1 MKNNKKIIPICL
13 VAILV
18 IIVGLTFIYQ
28 NFKPQTNTENKTI
41 TVEVI
46 DQNKDSTKYTI
57 KTNAEFLRK
66 ALEEEPSLEISGTES
81 EYGLM
86 IDTVNGIRA
95 DYQKDGAYWSIL
107 LNNELCNYGVDSQPV
122 NDKDE
127 FQIVYTLAQ

>member
-18 IIVGLTFIYQ
+18 IIVGLIFIYQ

-57 KTNAEFLRK
+57 KTNAEFLRQ
-66 ALEEEPSLEISGTES
+66 ALVEEPSLEISGTES